1 MSIDRRFIRHYIILG
16 VLIVT
21 ASLTIFRYGR
31 LAFSSIG
38 APTSPLASRVI
49 SIRGPIYDREGR
61 LLAVDTNLYDV
72 SIWKPSLAKGRER
85 DFAQAMA
92 LATGIDESVL
102 LATISGEGS
111 DFAYLARRV
120 SGDVAK
126 DVQKAIDETGINGIK
141 LDRVSGR
148 VYPERALAAHLVGF
162 VGTDNFG
169 LSGAEAAFD
178 SVLAANASRASG
190 GYAYGDAVY
199 LTIDAD
205 LQFRLESIAR
215 DVLEKND
222 ASGLALVAMEA
233 KTGAILSYIS
243 LPDYDPNEF
252 LAADRSTWVDRVSI
266 YAYEPGSVFKVY
278 SMGAL
283 MALGGIDS
291 NSVFYCDGS
300 YDRDLPSGDS
310 IVIKCLGSHGVVN
323 ATKILEYSCNAGA
336 AYASD
341 TVSAIDFYATIRE
354 FGFGERAGADL
365 AGESPGLLR
374 RPADWSARTKPTIAI
389 GQELLVTA
397 LQMATAGTVI
407 ANGGLLVRPRTLS
420 RIVDADGVT
429 IEDPEPIIVR
439 RVMEEHEARSILGS
453 MEAAVLDTGT
463 GHRARIDDLRM
474 SVKTGTAQV
483 IDPATRRYSDTDF
496 IASTIAMFPSE
507 APEYIVYAA
516 IFNPKGSSTY
526 GGRIAAPFVK
536 DVANVIADIYGVARS
551 GSASATHSGRIAV
564 SNPVPVSIGRVMPD
578 LRGSPKR
585 SLTALLQRSDI
596 LVEIEGDGWVVEQSP
611 APGQP
616 VTEGMTILL
625 RLE

>member
-1 MSIDRRFIRHYIILG
+1 MSIDRRFIRHYILLG
-16 VLIVT
+16 VLTIVAGFT
-21 ASLTIFRYGR
+21 LVRYGR
-31 LAFSSIG
+31 LAFSSLDSS
-38 APTSPLASRVI
+38 ASSPTSRII
-49 SIRGPIYDREGR
+49 SIRGPLYDREGR
-61 LLAVDTNLYDV
+61 LLAVDTNLYDI
-72 SIWKPSLAKGRER
+72 SIWKPSIAKGREKV
-85 DFAQAMA
+85 FAEAIA
-92 LATGIDESVL
+92 TATGIDEL
-102 LATISGEGS
+102 ELMDKMTGDGT

-126 DVQKAIDETGINGIK
+126 AVEKAIVDINMNGIK
-141 LDRVSGR
+141 LDRVAGR
-148 VYPERALAAHLVGF
+148 VYPERALAAHLIGF
-162 VGTDNFG
+162 VGTENFG

-178 SVLAANASRASG
+178 SVLAADTSKASG
-190 GYAYGDAVY
+190 GYAYGDSVY

-205 LQFRLESIAR
+205 LQFRLESLAR
-215 DVLEKND
+215 DVLLKND
-222 ASGLALVAMEA
+222 ADAIALVAMEA
-233 KTGAILSYIS
+233 KTGSILSYVS

-283 MALGGIDS
+283 MALGGIDA

-300 YDRDLPSGDS
+300 YDRDFPSGES
-310 IVIKCLGSHGVVN
+310 IVIKCLGSHGVVDV
-323 ATKILEYSCNAGA
+323 TKILEYSCNAGA

-341 TVSAIDFYATIRE
+341 TVSAMDFYATIRE

-365 AGESPGLLR
+365 AGESPGLIR
-374 RPADWSARTKPTIAI
+374 KPQDWSARTKPTIAI

-397 LQMATAGTVI
+397 LQMATAGTVV

-420 RIVDADGVT
+420 RIVNSEGVT

-439 RVMEEHEARSILGS
+439 RVMEEHEASSILGA

-463 GHRARIDDLRM
+463 GYRARIDDLRM

-496 IASTIAMFPSE
+496 IASTIALFPSE

-516 IFNPKGSSTY
+516 IFNPKGSSSY

-536 DVANVIADIYGVARS
+536 DVANVIADMYGVARS
-551 GSASATHSGRIAV
+551 GSALATHSGRIAV
-564 SNPVPVSIGRVMPD
+564 YNPESVSIGDVMPD
-578 LRGSPKR
+578 LKGTPKR
-585 SLTALLQRSDI
+585 SLTALLERSDI
-596 LVEIEGDGWVVEQSP
+596 LIEIEGDGWVVEQSP
-611 APGQP
+611 APGEP
-616 VTEGMTILL
+616 IATGMTIVL